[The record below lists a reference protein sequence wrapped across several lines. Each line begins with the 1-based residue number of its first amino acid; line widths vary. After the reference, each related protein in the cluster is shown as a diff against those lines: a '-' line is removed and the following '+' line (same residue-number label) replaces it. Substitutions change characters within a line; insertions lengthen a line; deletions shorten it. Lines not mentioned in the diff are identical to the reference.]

1 MSSIEWTR
9 RAMMAGG
16 LASLSATDALAQRGR
31 NVVRGRTFRG
41 TRGDSIGLVGGE
53 AIRAT
58 NNLIVQNCRFLDF
71 GNGAIRVAA
80 PVRNLVVEGCRAHNM
95 YRFLEDTAEDVP
107 DASLR
112 NFVIRSIEAS
122 HLERGFLRLRYQS
135 SGGLIED
142 VTAVCKESGG
152 ARYCVGFAL
161 DDQASGITYRR
172 VSARGFREVTR
183 EPGSYWNGDGFT
195 DERGNSAIRYLNCA
209 ASDCTDGGFD
219 LKSSGVLLANC
230 VARSNKRNFRLW
242 NSGSLHD
249 CESHDP
255 LWRGGSG
262 GKAHFSFH
270 GDVGTYVLQR
280 PKVRAQ
286 PGNEA
291 PVLLFATTRPAEV
304 LIVDADIDALS
315 APLIRV
321 EGGPAPNIRFMP
333 PRENQRIRTA
343 S

>member
-1 MSSIEWTR
+1 MQRIDWTR
-9 RAMMAGG
+9 RAMLAGG
-16 LASLSATDALAQRGR
+16 LASLCAADAPAQRGR
-31 NVVRGRTFRG
+31 TIVRGRTFRG

-53 AIRAT
+53 AIRASD
-58 NNLIVQNCRFLDF
+58 NLVVQNCRFLDF

-80 PVRNLVVEGCRAHNM
+80 PVRNLVIDGCRAYNM
-95 YRFLEDTAEDVP
+95 YRFLEDTAEGVP

-112 NFVIRSIEAS
+112 DFVVRRVEAS

-142 VTAVCKESGG
+142 VAAVCKESGG

-161 DDQASGITYRR
+161 DDQASDIIYRR

-183 EPGSYWNGDGFT
+183 EPGAYWNGDGFS
-195 DERGNSAIRYLNCA
+195 DERGNSAIRYLNCS

-230 VARSNKRNFRLW
+230 IARANKRNFRLW
-242 NSGSLHD
+242 NSGALHD

-255 LWRGGSG
+255 LWRGGAG

-280 PKVRAQ
+280 PKVRAT
-286 PGNEA
+286 PGNDA
-291 PVLLFATTRPAEV
+291 PVLLFATNRPAEI
-304 LIVDADIDALS
+304 LIVDADIDAPA

-321 EGGPAPNIRFMP
+321 EGGPAPTIRFMP
-333 PRENQRIRTA
+333 PRANQRIRTA
-343 S
+343 A